1 MWSPTTTSPT
11 ADCMGRSN
19 TKLRILR
26 FCDLGRRTCGG
37 QNYISLYE
45 ARYRVRT
52 KGGFTQVIIYT
63 FLLFFYCLS
72 ISSLFAAG
80 DEPEIVDL
88 PHAKN
93 KELQPSGFTCSDPR
107 LHTRCLRPW
116 NLPFPRSLS
125 CVTFL
130 SYPSPPNTAVRKRKH
145 ARQYVQESSMRHMQY
160 VLLTPLSP
168 RSPIYHQTILLPRP
182 STRTNTHANTLSHRQ
197 DHMVGLRQARLWRHE
212 PRPGV

>member
-1 MWSPTTTSPT
+1 
-11 ADCMGRSN
+11 MG
-19 TKLRILR
+19 
-26 FCDLGRRTCGG
+26 
-37 QNYISLYE
+37 
-45 ARYRVRT
+45 
-52 KGGFTQVIIYT
+52 T

-80 DEPEIVDL
+80 DEPELVDL

-145 ARQYVQESSMRHMQY
+145 ARQYVQESSLRHMQ
-160 VLLTPLSP
+160 
-168 RSPIYHQTILLPRP
+168 
-182 STRTNTHANTLSHRQ
+182 Q

-212 PRPGV
+212 PRPRV